1 MGRDAIKSSPLDFN
15 CWWRTVIHPA
25 RRPFPAG
32 EGFFET
38 LRTQDGKVAE
48 FTRHMRR
55 ALTASRAT
63 SIKMPGEETIRL
75 EVAKV
80 LDSSPHAIGR
90 LRICFAKDG
99 ISITHDE
106 YEDFTEGGYLT
117 FSVVTSKAIGEQFK
131 TFPYDDHYEVVDEAR
146 AHGFDDAIIFN
157 KANNVTETG
166 LSNLAF
172 LFDGTWFTPPISAG
186 ILPGTMRSLAIE
198 KCGVQVRNIHIT
210 EVPHAEE
217 IFLLSSLKIA
227 QPVVQVGEM
236 RFPCG
241 PPSLAFGALMREKIQ
256 YFSVV

>member
-1 MGRDAIKSSPLDFN
+1 MN
-15 CWWRTVIHPA
+15 HPS
-25 RRPFPAG
+25 RRPFPEG

-38 LRTQDGKVAE
+38 MRTEGGKVAE
-48 FTRHMRR
+48 LTRHMRR
-55 ALTASRAT
+55 ALTASEAT
-63 SIKMPGEETIRL
+63 GIRL
-75 EVAKV
+75 PSEEDLRLKIAKV
-80 LDSSPHAIGR
+80 LEADPFDVGR
-90 LRICFAKDG
+90 LRICFSKDG
-99 ISITHDE
+99 VVITHDP
-106 YEDFTEGGYLT
+106 YEDLTEGGYLT

-131 TFPYDDHYEVVDEAR
+131 TFPYDSHYEVVDEAR

-157 KANNVTETG
+157 KLNNVTETG

-210 EVPHAEE
+210 EVPEADE

-236 RFPCG
+236 RLPCG
-241 PPSLAFGALMREKIQ
+241 AASQAFGALMREKIQ

>member
-1 MGRDAIKSSPLDFN
+1 M
-15 CWWRTVIHPA
+15 IHPA
-25 RRPFPAG
+25 RRPFPDG

-38 LRTQDGKVAE
+38 LRTEDGKVAE

-55 ALTASRAT
+55 ALTASAAT
-63 SIKMPGEETIRL
+63 GIKMSGEEVIRSV
-75 EVAKV
+75 VAKV
-80 LDSSPHAIGR
+80 IADNPHPVGR
-90 LRICFAKDG
+90 LRICFTKNEMV
-99 ISITHDE
+99 ITHDP
-106 YEDFTEGGYLT
+106 YEDLAEGGYLT
-117 FSVVTSKAIGEQFK
+117 FSVVTSKAIGGQFK
-131 TFPYDDHYEVVDEAR
+131 TFPYDEHYAVVDEAR

-172 LFDGTWFTPPISAG
+172 LFDGTWFTPPITAG

-198 KCGVQVRNIHIT
+198 KCDVQVRNVHIT
-210 EVPHAEE
+210 EVPQADE

-241 PPSLAFGALMREKIQ
+241 PASQAFGALMREKIQ

>member
-1 MGRDAIKSSPLDFN
+1 MN
-15 CWWRTVIHPA
+15 HPA
-25 RRPFPAG
+25 RRPFPEG

-38 LRTQDGKVAE
+38 LRTQRGQVAE
-48 FTRHMRR
+48 LTRHMRR
-55 ALTASRAT
+55 ALTASEET
-63 SIKMPGEETIRL
+63 GISIPGEE
-75 EVAKV
+75 V
-80 LDSSPHAIGR
+80 LRGEISSVLAANPFDLGR
-90 LRICFAKDG
+90 LRICFSQSG
-99 ISITHDE
+99 VVVTHDP
-106 YEDFTEGGYLT
+106 YEDLTEGGYLT

-131 TFPYDDHYEVVDEAR
+131 TYPYDSHYEVVDEAR

-198 KCGVQVRNIHIT
+198 KCAVQVRNIHIT
-210 EVPHAEE
+210 EVPQAEE

-227 QPVVQVGEM
+227 QPVIQVGEM
-236 RFPCG
+236 RFNCG
-241 PPSLAFGALMREKIQ
+241 AASQAFGALIREKIQ

>member
-1 MGRDAIKSSPLDFN
+1 M
-15 CWWRTVIHPA
+15 IHPA
-25 RRPFPAG
+25 RRPFPEG
-32 EGFFET
+32 DGFFET
-38 LRTQDGKVAE
+38 LRTEDGKVAE

-63 SIKMPGEETIRL
+63 GITMPDEEAVRL
-75 EVAKV
+75 EVAQVIAKN
-80 LDSSPHAIGR
+80 PHSVGR
-90 LRICFAKDG
+90 LRLCFTNVDFVV
-99 ISITHDE
+99 SHDP
-106 YEDFTEGGYLT
+106 YEDLTEGGYLT
-117 FSVVTSKAIGEQFK
+117 FSVLTSKAEGEQFK
-131 TFPYDDHYEVVDEAR
+131 TFPYDEHYEVVDEAR
-146 AHGFDDAIIFN
+146 VHGFDDAIIFN

-210 EVPHAEE
+210 EVPQADE

-241 PPSLAFGALMREKIQ
+241 PASQAFGALMREKIE

>member
-1 MGRDAIKSSPLDFN
+1 MGRDATQSSTSDLN
-15 CWWRTVIHPA
+15 CRRRAVIHPA
-25 RRPFPAG
+25 RRPFPIG
-32 EGFFET
+32 DGFFET
-38 LRTQDGKVAE
+38 LRTEDGKVAE

-63 SIKMPGEETIRL
+63 GITMPGEEAIRS
-75 EVAKV
+75 EVAEV
-80 LDSSPHAIGR
+80 IAENPHSIGR
-90 LRICFAKDG
+90 LRLCFTQGDLVV
-99 ISITHDE
+99 THDP
-106 YEDFTEGGYLT
+106 YEDLAEGGYLT
-117 FSVVTSKAIGEQFK
+117 FSVVTSKADGEQFK

-172 LFDGTWFTPPISAG
+172 LFDGTWFTPPITAG

-198 KCGVQVRNIHIT
+198 KCDVLVRNVHIT
-210 EVPHAEE
+210 EVPQADE

-241 PPSLAFGALMREKIQ
+241 PASQAFGALMREKIE

>member
-1 MGRDAIKSSPLDFN
+1 M
-15 CWWRTVIHPA
+15 IHPA
-25 RRPFPAG
+25 RRPFPDG

-38 LRTQDGKVAE
+38 LRTEEGKIAA

-55 ALTASRAT
+55 ALTAAKAT
-63 SIKMPGEETIRL
+63 GIRMPSEEALRL
-75 EVAKV
+75 EVAKSIEANPQTV
-80 LDSSPHAIGR
+80 GR
-90 LRICFAKDG
+90 LRICFTKDEVV
-99 ISITHDE
+99 ITHDP
-106 YEDFTEGGYLT
+106 YEDLVEGGYLT
-117 FSVVTSKAIGEQFK
+117 FSVVTSKAIGEQSK

-166 LSNLAF
+166 LSNLVF
-172 LFDGTWFTPPISAG
+172 LFDGTWFTPPITAG

-198 KCGVQVRNIHIT
+198 KCDVQVRNIHIT
-210 EVPHAEE
+210 EVPQADE

-241 PPSLAFGALMREKIQ
+241 PASQAFGALMREKIE

>member
-1 MGRDAIKSSPLDFN
+1 MGRDPTKSSTFDFN
-15 CWWRTVIHPA
+15 CWWRPVIHPV
-25 RRPFPAG
+25 RRPFPEG

-38 LRTQDGKVAE
+38 LRTEDGKVAE

-55 ALTASRAT
+55 ALTAARAT
-63 SIKMPGEETIRL
+63 GIAMPGEDAVRS

-80 LDSSPHAIGR
+80 IAENPHSIGR
-90 LRICFAKDG
+90 LRLCFTADG
-99 ISITHDE
+99 FLVTHDP
-106 YEDFTEGGYLT
+106 YEDLTEGGYLT
-117 FSVVTSKAIGEQFK
+117 FSGVTSKARGEQFK

-172 LFDGTWFTPPISAG
+172 LFDGTWCTPPISAG

-198 KCGVQVRNIHIT
+198 KCDVQVRNIHIT
-210 EVPHAEE
+210 EVPQADE

-241 PPSLAFGALMREKIQ
+241 LASQAFGALMREKIE

>member
-1 MGRDAIKSSPLDFN
+1 
-15 CWWRTVIHPA
+15 
-25 RRPFPAG
+25 
-32 EGFFET
+32 
-38 LRTQDGKVAE
+38 
-48 FTRHMRR
+48 
-55 ALTASRAT
+55 
-63 SIKMPGEETIRL
+63 MPGEETIRAEIAKAL
-75 EVAKV
+75 E
-80 LDSSPHAIGR
+80 SSPHAIGR
-90 LRICFAKDG
+90 LRICFSKDG
-99 ISITHDE
+99 VSITHDE
-106 YEDFTEGGYLT
+106 YEHLTEGGYLT

-172 LFDGTWFTPPISAG
+172 LFDGTWFTPPITAG

-198 KCGVQVRNIHIT
+198 KCGVEVRNIHIT
-210 EVPHAEE
+210 EVPQADE

-241 PPSLAFGALMREKIQ
+241 PASQAFGALMREKIE